1 MREKIGTG
9 SERVRKYEVRKA
21 WEHDLDKIFEKKKE
35 NEMSEFLSVLSMIIC
50 DRFDESISALYNTV
64 ENLDMF
70 TKIINTFAE
79 MTVRFPSR
87 EQFKDAILISLSY
100 YYKEIKNLTWQE
112 IREQIPDEDNIS
124 MYAGKGI
131 FRLNK
136 KIKDALDDFMCEDE
150 KDEEE
155 NEFSAIL

>member
-1 MREKIGTG
+1 MPKIGTG
-9 SERVRKYEVRKA
+9 TEPTRKYEVRKS

-35 NEMSEFLSVLSMIIC
+35 NEMNDFLGVLSMIIN
-50 DRFDESISALYNTV
+50 DRFDEAMSSLYTTV
-64 ENLDMF
+64 DNLDLF

-100 YYKEIKNLTWQE
+100 YYKEIKNLTWKE

-124 MYAGKGI
+124 MYAGRGI
-131 FRLNK
+131 SRLNR
-136 KIKDALDDFMCEDE
+136 KIKDALDTIMED
-150 KDEEE
+150 DEEDGGM
-155 NEFSAIL
+155 SAIL